1 MDISIETISIGSF
14 IGAIIVVSVNIWLH
28 QKNRKYDFAKEQ
40 LIHLYNPLNAII
52 KSKRKYLIFLKMNS
66 EDKNKYYIEYYDFF
80 LEIKDIYLNNE
91 VYSSLELHTVFY
103 SIHHNHE
110 LEYSNYSKWSKIEDD
125 ILKDISEFELN
136 HQLDE
141 NNDSELEQKLNK
153 FIEIFDE
160 DLNQIYHG
168 KPVYRFYK

>member
-66 EDKNKYYIEYYDFF
+66 EDKNKYYIEYYNFF

-91 VYSSLELHTVFY
+91 VYSSLELRTEFY
-103 SIHHNHE
+103 TIHHNHDI
-110 LEYSNYSKWSKIEDD
+110 EYSLSSKIED
-125 ILKDISEFELN
+125 ISKVELN
-136 HQLDE
+136 HQVDKDG
-141 NNDSELEQKLNK
+141 NSKLEQKLNK